1 MELLRGSE
9 NHLMDILVHASLLSS
24 QQLDL
29 IALKV
34 TRLDRLR
41 VTATIGSTFPGA
53 KKSPYRSN
61 DRNAQRHPQFVRQ
74 AGHANAWHAQKC
86 P

>member
-1 MELLRGSE
+1 MELFRGGE
-9 NHLMDILVHASLLSS
+9 NRFVDILVHASLLSS

-41 VTATIGSTFPGA
+41 VNATIGSTFPGA
-53 KKSPYRSN
+53 KKPLGVLCGPPLSE
-61 DRNAQRHPQFVRQ
+61 QRP
-74 AGHANAWHAQKC
+74 KC
-86 P
+86 PTASPICPPGWAR